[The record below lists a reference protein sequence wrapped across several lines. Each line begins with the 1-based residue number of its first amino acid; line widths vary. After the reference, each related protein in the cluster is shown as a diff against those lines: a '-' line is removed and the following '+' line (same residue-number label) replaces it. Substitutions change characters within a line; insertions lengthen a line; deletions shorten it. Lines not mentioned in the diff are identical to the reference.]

1 MYSRSNP
8 PPARPRPAAG
18 DGPSSPAPWRRLALL
33 ALVLAQ
39 AGCAVGPDFKPPAL
53 PDAAKRGYAET
64 PLPATTASDERAGP
78 AGAGQRLVNG
88 GDLPAQ
94 WWTLFRSPELDQ
106 LIRAALAHNPS
117 LEAAQAALAQAREN
131 YNAAS
136 GSLLFPNVN
145 AQLGGGRQRAILSG
159 TAPSEFNVY
168 SATVNVSYT
177 LDLFGGSRRQLE
189 GLMAAADYQRFQ
201 TEAAYQTLIANVVTA
216 AVQEA
221 SLRGQL
227 QSTRELLK
235 AQEAQLAIVDKQ
247 VALGAQARAAALSQG
262 TLVAQTRAQLQPL
275 EKALSQTR
283 NLLATLAGRF
293 PGEGGLPEFRLES
306 LRLPDELP
314 VSLPSDLAR
323 QRPDIRASEALLH
336 QASANVGVATANQ
349 YPQITLSGS
358 YGTQHTVLPNTD
370 LGNTLW
376 SVSGGLLQPLFNG
389 GALSAKRRA
398 AEAAYRQAEAQY
410 RTTVLK
416 AFQDVADSLR
426 AVDADARALQAQA
439 DAEAKARES
448 LEVHTRQYKLGGI
461 SYLSLLDAQRSYQ
474 QARIGLIQAQAARY
488 SDSAALF
495 AALGGGWWQQ
505 PAAAN

>member
-8 PPARPRPAAG
+8 PSARRRQPAAG
-18 DGPSSPAPWRRLALL
+18 RPSWRRLALL
-33 ALVLAQ
+33 ALVLSQ
-39 AGCAVGPDFKPPAL
+39 AGCAVGPDFKSPIL
-53 PDAAKRGYAET
+53 PDAAKRGYSES
-64 PLPATTASDERAGP
+64 PLPAATASAEQTGP

-88 GDLPAQ
+88 GELPAQ

-106 LIRAALAHNPS
+106 LIRAALEHNPT
-117 LEAAQAALAQAREN
+117 LEAAQAALVQTREN

-145 AQLGGGRQRAILSG
+145 AQLGGGRQRAILTG
-159 TAPSEFNVY
+159 TNPSEFNVY

-201 TEAAYQTLIANVVTA
+201 TEAAYQTLVANVVTA

-227 QSTRELLK
+227 EATQELLK
-235 AQEAQLAIVDKQ
+235 AQAAQLAIVDKQ
-247 VALGAQARAAALSQG
+247 VALGAQARSASLSQG
-262 TLVAQTRAQLQPL
+262 TLVAQTRAQLPPL
-275 EKALSQTR
+275 EKALAQTR
-283 NLLATLAGRF
+283 NLLATLVGRF

-306 LRLPDELP
+306 LKLPGELP

-349 YPQITLSGS
+349 YPQITLNGS
-358 YGTQHTVLPNTD
+358 YGTQHTVLPNMD
-370 LGNTLW
+370 VGNTLW
-376 SVSGGLLQPLFNG
+376 NVTGGLLQPLFNG

-410 RTTVLK
+410 RATVLK
-416 AFQDVADSLR
+416 GFQNVADSLR
-426 AVDADARALQAQA
+426 AVEADAMALKAQA
-439 DAEAKARES
+439 DAESQARES

-461 SYLSLLDAQRSYQ
+461 SYLALLDAERSYQ
-474 QARIGLIQAQAARY
+474 QAKIGLIQAQAARY
-488 SDSAALF
+488 SDTAALF
-495 AALGGGWWQQ
+495 VALGGGWWKQ
-505 PAAAN
+505 PAAAD